1 MMNGYKGAHMKG
13 IKRER
18 FKSVLLVCLVFSS
31 LLLSYLIITYKPDYE
46 LFTRRSQQKLPE
58 ADKNNLVG
66 FLIPDSVVKTYP
78 GMREEAI
85 VPNSITKIATVEA
98 VKDKKVLKELLIEL
112 ANSQSIEVRVRNRN
126 IEDITTNNT
135 SEKISINYQE
145 TLDSSLVKSLFFSEE
160 NSNVSLEFDTLVM
173 LKDRPNMLYLYK
185 KDDKNYLQVTLKE
198 SLYDKINEKFNETK
212 KNYAK
217 YSLNNK
223 FIYLKEADEEKV
235 IDEYSAEEVN
245 ITRLA
250 KDVFE
255 KKDDVRVGADNEI
268 TDGYAILK
276 SQNHRIVYTNPSNEG
291 GKEVGTTVAINNTIN
306 FLELGYASD
315 TNYQL
320 TTSLDGITIFQETHK
335 ESIVFSKEGHADIV
349 SEDNSNG
356 IYRLTSPKKLTKT
369 YLSSKEVN
377 LFEVEKTEYVINC
390 LYNNT
395 NLKNVTDIVLG
406 YEKTYNKENNSFS
419 YTPAWYV
426 KYNNR
431 YISFKKIKEL
441 VDGGGKL

>member
-1 MMNGYKGAHMKG
+1 MKG

-18 FKSVLLVCLVFSS
+18 FKSILLVCLVFSS

-58 ADKNNLVG
+58 VDKNNLVS
-66 FLIPDSVVKTYP
+66 FLIPDTMVKTYT

-85 VPNSITKIATVEA
+85 VSNSITKVATVEA

-306 FLELGYASD
+306 FLESGYASD

-377 LFEVEKTEYVINC
+377 LFEVEKTEYVINY

>member
-1 MMNGYKGAHMKG
+1 MKG
-13 IKRER
+13 RKRER
-18 FKSVLLVCLVFSS
+18 FKSILLVCLVFSS

-46 LFTRRSQQKLPE
+46 LFTRRTQQKVQE
-58 ADKNNLVG
+58 GDKNNLVG
-66 FLIPDSVVKTYP
+66 FLIPDVMVKTYP

-85 VPNSITKIATVEA
+85 VPNSITKISSVEA
-98 VKDKKVLKELLIEL
+98 VKDKQTLKELLVEL
-112 ANSQSIEVRVRNRN
+112 SKGESTEVRVRNRN

-135 SEKISINYQE
+135 SEKISIVYQE
-145 TLDSSLVKSLFFSEE
+145 ALDSALVKALFFSEE
-160 NSNVSLEFDTLVM
+160 NSNVSLEFDTIAL

-198 SLYDKINEKFNETK
+198 AVYDKINEKFNKTK
-212 KNYAK
+212 KDYAK

-377 LFEVEKTEYVINC
+377 LFEVEKTEYVINY

>member
-1 MMNGYKGAHMKG
+1 MKG
-13 IKRER
+13 RKRER
-18 FKSVLLVCLVFSS
+18 FKSILLVCLVFSS

-46 LFTRRSQQKLPE
+46 LFTRRTQQKVQE
-58 ADKNNLVG
+58 GDKNNLVG
-66 FLIPDSVVKTYP
+66 FLIPDVMVKTYP

-85 VPNSITKIATVEA
+85 VPNSITKISSVEA
-98 VKDKKVLKELLIEL
+98 VKDKQTLKELLVEL
-112 ANSQSIEVRVRNRN
+112 SKGKSTEVRVRNRN

-135 SEKISINYQE
+135 SEKISIVYQE
-145 TLDSSLVKSLFFSEE
+145 ALDSALVKALFFSEE
-160 NSNVSLEFDTLVM
+160 NSNVSLEFDTIAL

-198 SLYDKINEKFNETK
+198 AVYDKINEKFNETK
-212 KNYAK
+212 KDYAK

-235 IDEYSAEEVN
+235 IDEYSVEEVN

-250 KDVFE
+250 KDVFV
-255 KKDDVRVGADNEI
+255 KKDDVRVGSDNEI

-291 GKEVGTTVAINNTIN
+291 GKEVGTTVAINNTVN

-369 YLSSKEVN
+369 YLSSKQVT
-377 LFEVEKTEYVINC
+377 LFEVEKTEYVINY

-406 YEKTYNKENNSFS
+406 YEKTYNKESNSFS

-441 VDGGGKL
+441 VAGGGKL

>member
-1 MMNGYKGAHMKG
+1 MKG
-13 IKRER
+13 RKREQ
-18 FKSVLLVCLVFSS
+18 FKSILLVCLVFSS

-46 LFTRRSQQKLPE
+46 LFTRRTQQKVQE
-58 ADKNNLVG
+58 GDKNNLVG
-66 FLIPDSVVKTYP
+66 FLIPDVMVKTYP

-85 VPNSITKIATVEA
+85 VPNSITKISSVEA
-98 VKDKKVLKELLIEL
+98 VKDKQTLKELLVEL
-112 ANSQSIEVRVRNRN
+112 SKGESTEVRVRNRN

-135 SEKISINYQE
+135 SEKISIIYQE
-145 TLDSSLVKSLFFSEE
+145 VLDSSLVKTLFFSKE
-160 NSNVSLEFDTLVM
+160 NSNVSLEFDTIVL

-198 SLYDKINEKFNETK
+198 AVYDKINEKFNETK
-212 KNYAK
+212 KDYAK

-377 LFEVEKTEYVINC
+377 LFEVEKTEYVINY

>member
-1 MMNGYKGAHMKG
+1 MKG
-13 IKRER
+13 RKREQ

-46 LFTRRSQQKLPE
+46 LFTRRTQQKVQE
-58 ADKNNLVG
+58 GNKNNLVG
-66 FLIPDSVVKTYP
+66 FLIPDVMVKTYP

-85 VPNSITKIATVEA
+85 VPNSITKISSVEA
-98 VKDKKVLKELLIEL
+98 VKDKQTLKELLVEL
-112 ANSQSIEVRVRNRN
+112 SKGESTEARVRNRN
-126 IEDITTNNT
+126 IEDITTNST
-135 SEKISINYQE
+135 SEKISIVYQE
-145 TLDSSLVKSLFFSEE
+145 VLDSSLVKTLFFSEE
-160 NSNVSLEFDTLVM
+160 NSNVSLEFDTIVL

-198 SLYDKINEKFNETK
+198 AVYDKINEKFNETK
-212 KNYAK
+212 KDYAK

-255 KKDDVRVGADNEI
+255 KKDDVRVGTDNEI

-377 LFEVEKTEYVINC
+377 LFEVEKTEYVINY

-441 VDGGGKL
+441 VAGGGKL

>member
-18 FKSVLLVCLVFSS
+18 FKSILLVCLVFSS

-58 ADKNNLVG
+58 VDKNNLVS
-66 FLIPDSVVKTYP
+66 FLIPDTMVKIYP

-85 VPNSITKIATVEA
+85 VSNSITKVATVEA

-377 LFEVEKTEYVINC
+377 LFEVEKTEYVINY

>member
-1 MMNGYKGAHMKG
+1 MKG
-13 IKRER
+13 RKRER
-18 FKSVLLVCLVFSS
+18 FKSILLVCLVFSS

-46 LFTRRSQQKLPE
+46 LFTRRTQQKVQE
-58 ADKNNLVG
+58 GDKNNLVG
-66 FLIPDSVVKTYP
+66 FLIPDVMVKTYP

-85 VPNSITKIATVEA
+85 VPNSITKISSVEA
-98 VKDKKVLKELLIEL
+98 VKDKQTLKELLVEL
-112 ANSQSIEVRVRNRN
+112 SKGKSTEVRVRNRN

-135 SEKISINYQE
+135 SEKISIVYQE
-145 TLDSSLVKSLFFSEE
+145 ALDSALVKALFFSEE
-160 NSNVSLEFDTLVM
+160 NSNVSLEFDTIAL

-198 SLYDKINEKFNETK
+198 AVYDKINEKFNETK
-212 KNYAK
+212 KDYAK

-235 IDEYSAEEVN
+235 IDEYSVEEVN

-250 KDVFE
+250 KDVFV
-255 KKDDVRVGADNEI
+255 KKDDVRVGSDNEI

-291 GKEVGTTVAINNTIN
+291 GKEVGTTVAINNTVN

-369 YLSSKEVN
+369 YLSSKQVN
-377 LFEVEKTEYVINC
+377 LFEVEKTEYVINY

-419 YTPAWYV
+419 YTPTWYV

-431 YISFKKIKEL
+431 YVSFKKIKEL

>member
-1 MMNGYKGAHMKG
+1 MKG
-13 IKRER
+13 RKREQ

-46 LFTRRSQQKLPE
+46 LFTRRTQQKVQE
-58 ADKNNLVG
+58 GDKNNLVG
-66 FLIPDSVVKTYP
+66 FLIPDVMVKTYP

-85 VPNSITKIATVEA
+85 VPNSITKISSVEA
-98 VKDKKVLKELLIEL
+98 VKDKKTLKELLVEL
-112 ANSQSIEVRVRNRN
+112 SKGESTEVRVRNRN

-135 SEKISINYQE
+135 SEKISIIYQE
-145 TLDSSLVKSLFFSEE
+145 VLDSSLVKTLFFSKE

-198 SLYDKINEKFNETK
+198 SLYDKINGKFNENK
-212 KNYAK
+212 KNYSK

-223 FIYLKEADEEKV
+223 FIYLKDADEEKV
-235 IDEYSAEEVN
+235 IDEYSAEEVSV
-245 ITRLA
+245 TRLA
-250 KDVFE
+250 KDIFE

-369 YLSSKEVN
+369 YLSSKEVS
-377 LFEVEKTEYVINC
+377 LFEVEKTEYVINY

-431 YISFKKIKEL
+431 YMSFKKIKEL

>member
-1 MMNGYKGAHMKG
+1 MKG
-13 IKRER
+13 RKRER
-18 FKSVLLVCLVFSS
+18 FKSILLVCLVFSS

-46 LFTRRSQQKLPE
+46 LFTRRTQQKVQE
-58 ADKNNLVG
+58 GDKNNLVG
-66 FLIPDSVVKTYP
+66 FLIPDVMVKTYP

-85 VPNSITKIATVEA
+85 VPNSITKISSVEA
-98 VKDKKVLKELLIEL
+98 VKDKQTLKELLVEL
-112 ANSQSIEVRVRNRN
+112 SKGESTEVRVRNRN

-135 SEKISINYQE
+135 SEKISIVYQE
-145 TLDSSLVKSLFFSEE
+145 ALDSALVKELFFSEE
-160 NSNVSLEFDTLVM
+160 NSNVSLEFDTIAL

-198 SLYDKINEKFNETK
+198 AVYDKINEKFNETK
-212 KNYAK
+212 KDYAK

-235 IDEYSAEEVN
+235 IDEYSVEEVN

-250 KDVFE
+250 KDVFV
-255 KKDDVRVGADNEI
+255 KKDDVRVGSDNEI

-291 GKEVGTTVAINNTIN
+291 GKEVGTTVAINNTVN

-369 YLSSKEVN
+369 YLSSKQVN
-377 LFEVEKTEYVINC
+377 LFEVEKTEYVINY

-419 YTPAWYV
+419 YTPTWYV

-431 YISFKKIKEL
+431 YVSFKKIKEL

>member
-1 MMNGYKGAHMKG
+1 MKG
-13 IKRER
+13 RKRER
-18 FKSVLLVCLVFSS
+18 FKSILLVCLVFSS

-46 LFTRRSQQKLPE
+46 LFTRRTQQKVQE
-58 ADKNNLVG
+58 GDKNNLVG
-66 FLIPDSVVKTYP
+66 FLIPDVMVKTYP

-85 VPNSITKIATVEA
+85 VPNSITKISSVEA
-98 VKDKKVLKELLIEL
+98 VKDKQTLKELLVEL
-112 ANSQSIEVRVRNRN
+112 SKGESTEVRVRNRN

-135 SEKISINYQE
+135 SEKISIVYQE
-145 TLDSSLVKSLFFSEE
+145 ALDSALVKALFFSEE
-160 NSNVSLEFDTLVM
+160 NSNVSLEFDTIAL

-198 SLYDKINEKFNETK
+198 AVYDKINEKFNETK
-212 KNYAK
+212 KDYAK

-223 FIYLKEADEEKV
+223 FIYLKEVDEEKV
-235 IDEYSAEEVN
+235 IDEYSVEEVN
-245 ITRLA
+245 ITRL
-250 KDVFE
+250 
-255 KKDDVRVGADNEI
+255 RVGSDNEI

-291 GKEVGTTVAINNTIN
+291 GKEVGTTVAINNTVN

-369 YLSSKEVN
+369 YLSSKQVN
-377 LFEVEKTEYVINC
+377 LFEVEKTEYVINY

-419 YTPAWYV
+419 YTPTWYV

-431 YISFKKIKEL
+431 YVSFKKIKEL

>member
-1 MMNGYKGAHMKG
+1 MKG
-13 IKRER
+13 RKRER
-18 FKSVLLVCLVFSS
+18 FKSILLVCLVFSS

-46 LFTRRSQQKLPE
+46 LFTRRTQQKVQE
-58 ADKNNLVG
+58 GDKNNLVG
-66 FLIPDSVVKTYP
+66 FLIPDVMVKTYP

-85 VPNSITKIATVEA
+85 VPNSITKISSVEA
-98 VKDKKVLKELLIEL
+98 VKDKQTLKELLVEL
-112 ANSQSIEVRVRNRN
+112 SKGESTEVRVRNRN

-135 SEKISINYQE
+135 SEKISIVYQE
-145 TLDSSLVKSLFFSEE
+145 ALDSALVKALFFSEE
-160 NSNVSLEFDTLVM
+160 NSNVSLEFDTIAL

-198 SLYDKINEKFNETK
+198 AVYDKINEKFNETK
-212 KNYAK
+212 KDYAK

-235 IDEYSAEEVN
+235 IDEYSVEEVN

-250 KDVFE
+250 KDVFV
-255 KKDDVRVGADNEI
+255 KKDDVRVGSDNEI

-291 GKEVGTTVAINNTIN
+291 GKEVGTTVAINNTVN

-369 YLSSKEVN
+369 YLSSKQVN
-377 LFEVEKTEYVINC
+377 LFEVEKTEYVINY

-419 YTPAWYV
+419 YMPTWYV

-431 YISFKKIKEL
+431 YVSFKKIKEL

>member
-1 MMNGYKGAHMKG
+1 MKG

-18 FKSVLLVCLVFSS
+18 FKSILLVCLVFSS

-58 ADKNNLVG
+58 VDKNNLVS
-66 FLIPDSVVKTYP
+66 FLIPDTMVKTYP
-78 GMREEAI
+78 SMREEAI
-85 VPNSITKIATVEA
+85 VSNSITKVATVEA

-377 LFEVEKTEYVINC
+377 LFEVEKTEYVINY

>member
-1 MMNGYKGAHMKG
+1 MKG
-13 IKRER
+13 RKRER
-18 FKSVLLVCLVFSS
+18 FKSILLVCLVFSS

-46 LFTRRSQQKLPE
+46 LFTRRTQQKVQE
-58 ADKNNLVG
+58 GDKNNLVG
-66 FLIPDSVVKTYP
+66 FLIPDVMVKTYP

-85 VPNSITKIATVEA
+85 VPNSITKMSSVEA
-98 VKDKKVLKELLIEL
+98 VKDKQTLKELLVEL
-112 ANSQSIEVRVRNRN
+112 SKGESTEVRVRNRN

-135 SEKISINYQE
+135 SEKISIVYQE
-145 TLDSSLVKSLFFSEE
+145 ALDSALVKALFFSEE
-160 NSNVSLEFDTLVM
+160 NSNVSLEFDTIAL

-198 SLYDKINEKFNETK
+198 AVYDKINEKFNETK
-212 KNYAK
+212 KDYAK

-235 IDEYSAEEVN
+235 IDEYSVEEVN

-250 KDVFE
+250 KDVFV
-255 KKDDVRVGADNEI
+255 KKDDVRVGSDNEI

-291 GKEVGTTVAINNTIN
+291 GKEVGTTVAINNTVN

-369 YLSSKEVN
+369 YLSSKQVN
-377 LFEVEKTEYVINC
+377 LFEVEKTEYVINY

-419 YTPAWYV
+419 YTPTWYV

-431 YISFKKIKEL
+431 YVSFKKIKEL

>member
-1 MMNGYKGAHMKG
+1 MKG
-13 IKRER
+13 RKREQ

-46 LFTRRSQQKLPE
+46 LFTRRTQQKVQE
-58 ADKNNLVG
+58 GDKNNLVG
-66 FLIPDSVVKTYP
+66 FLIPDVMVKTYP

-85 VPNSITKIATVEA
+85 VPNSITKVATVEA

-198 SLYDKINEKFNETK
+198 AVYDKINEKFNETK
-212 KNYAK
+212 KDYAK

-276 SQNHRIVYTNPSNEG
+276 SQNHRVVYTNPSNEG

-377 LFEVEKTEYVINC
+377 LFEVEKTEYVINY

>member
-1 MMNGYKGAHMKG
+1 MKG
-13 IKRER
+13 RKREQ

-46 LFTRRSQQKLPE
+46 LFTRRTQQKVQE
-58 ADKNNLVG
+58 GNKNNLVG
-66 FLIPDSVVKTYP
+66 FLIPDVMVKTYP

-85 VPNSITKIATVEA
+85 VPNSITKISSVEA
-98 VKDKKVLKELLIEL
+98 VKDKQTLKELLVEL
-112 ANSQSIEVRVRNRN
+112 SKGESTEVRVRNRN

-135 SEKISINYQE
+135 SEKISIVYQE
-145 TLDSSLVKSLFFSEE
+145 VLDSSLVKTLFFSEE
-160 NSNVSLEFDTLVM
+160 NSNVSLEFDTIVL

-198 SLYDKINEKFNETK
+198 AVYDKINEKFNETK
-212 KNYAK
+212 KDYAK

-255 KKDDVRVGADNEI
+255 KKDDVRVGTDNEI

-306 FLELGYASD
+306 FLELGYVSD

-377 LFEVEKTEYVINC
+377 LFEVEKTEYVINY

-395 NLKNVTDIVLG
+395 NLKNVTYIVLG

>member
-1 MMNGYKGAHMKG
+1 MKG
-13 IKRER
+13 RKREQ

-46 LFTRRSQQKLPE
+46 LFTRRTQQKVQE
-58 ADKNNLVG
+58 GDKNNLVG
-66 FLIPDSVVKTYP
+66 FLIPDVMVKTYP

-85 VPNSITKIATVEA
+85 VPNSITKISSVEA
-98 VKDKKVLKELLIEL
+98 VKDKQTLKELLVEL
-112 ANSQSIEVRVRNRN
+112 SKGESTEVRVRNRN

-135 SEKISINYQE
+135 SEKISIVYQE
-145 TLDSSLVKSLFFSEE
+145 ALDSALVKALFFSEE
-160 NSNVSLEFDTLVM
+160 NSNVSLEFDTIAL

-198 SLYDKINEKFNETK
+198 AVYDKINEKFNETK
-212 KNYAK
+212 KDYAK

-235 IDEYSAEEVN
+235 IDEYSVEEVN

-250 KDVFE
+250 KDVFV

-291 GKEVGTTVAINNTIN
+291 GKEVGATVAINNTIN

-377 LFEVEKTEYVINC
+377 LFEVEKTEYVINY

>member
-1 MMNGYKGAHMKG
+1 MKG
-13 IKRER
+13 RKRER
-18 FKSVLLVCLVFSS
+18 FKSILLVCLVFSS

-46 LFTRRSQQKLPE
+46 LFTRRTQQKVQE
-58 ADKNNLVG
+58 GDKNNLVG
-66 FLIPDSVVKTYP
+66 FLIPDVMVKTYP

-85 VPNSITKIATVEA
+85 VPNSITKISSVEA
-98 VKDKKVLKELLIEL
+98 VKDKQTLKEVLVEL
-112 ANSQSIEVRVRNRN
+112 SKGESTEVRVRNRN

-135 SEKISINYQE
+135 SEKISIVYQE
-145 TLDSSLVKSLFFSEE
+145 ALDSALVKALFFSEE
-160 NSNVSLEFDTLVM
+160 NSNVSLEFDTIAL

-198 SLYDKINEKFNETK
+198 AVYDKINEKFNETK
-212 KNYAK
+212 KDYAK

-250 KDVFE
+250 KDVFV
-255 KKDDVRVGADNEI
+255 KKDDVRVGSDNEI

-291 GKEVGTTVAINNTIN
+291 GKEVGTTVAINNTVN

-369 YLSSKEVN
+369 YLSSKQVN
-377 LFEVEKTEYVINC
+377 LFEVEKTEYVINY

-419 YTPAWYV
+419 YTPTWYV

-431 YISFKKIKEL
+431 YVSFKKIKEL

>member
-1 MMNGYKGAHMKG
+1 MKG
-13 IKRER
+13 RKREQ

-46 LFTRRSQQKLPE
+46 LFTRRTQQKVQE
-58 ADKNNLVG
+58 GDKNNLVG
-66 FLIPDSVVKTYP
+66 FLIPDVMVKTYP

-85 VPNSITKIATVEA
+85 VPNSITKISSVEA
-98 VKDKKVLKELLIEL
+98 VKDKKTLKELLVEL
-112 ANSQSIEVRVRNRN
+112 SKGESTEVRVRNRN

-135 SEKISINYQE
+135 SEKISIIYQE
-145 TLDSSLVKSLFFSEE
+145 VLDSSLVKTLFFSKE
-160 NSNVSLEFDTLVM
+160 NSNVSLEFDTIVL

-198 SLYDKINEKFNETK
+198 AVYDKINEKFNETK
-212 KNYAK
+212 KDYAK

-369 YLSSKEVN
+369 YLSSKEVS
-377 LFEVEKTEYVINC
+377 LFEVEKTEYVINY

-431 YISFKKIKEL
+431 YMSFKKIKEL

>member
-1 MMNGYKGAHMKG
+1 MVVGRAFMKG
-13 IKRER
+13 RKRER
-18 FKSVLLVCLVFSS
+18 FKSILLVCLVFSS

-46 LFTRRSQQKLPE
+46 LFTRRTQQKVQE
-58 ADKNNLVG
+58 GDKNNLVG
-66 FLIPDSVVKTYP
+66 FLIPDVMVKTYP

-85 VPNSITKIATVEA
+85 VPNSITKISSVEA
-98 VKDKKVLKELLIEL
+98 VKDKQTLKELLVEL
-112 ANSQSIEVRVRNRN
+112 SKGESTEVRVRNRN

-135 SEKISINYQE
+135 SEKISIVYQE
-145 TLDSSLVKSLFFSEE
+145 ALDSALVKALFFSEE
-160 NSNVSLEFDTLVM
+160 NSNVSLEFDTIAL

-198 SLYDKINEKFNETK
+198 AVYDKINEKFNETK
-212 KNYAK
+212 KDYAK

-235 IDEYSAEEVN
+235 IDEYSVEEVN

-250 KDVFE
+250 KDVFV
-255 KKDDVRVGADNEI
+255 KKDDVRVGSDNEI

-291 GKEVGTTVAINNTIN
+291 GKEVGTTVAINNTVN

-369 YLSSKEVN
+369 YLSSKQVN
-377 LFEVEKTEYVINC
+377 LFEVEKTEYVINY

-419 YTPAWYV
+419 YTPTWYV

-431 YISFKKIKEL
+431 YVSFKKIKEL

>member
-1 MMNGYKGAHMKG
+1 MKG
-13 IKRER
+13 RKRER
-18 FKSVLLVCLVFSS
+18 FKSILLVCLVFSS

-46 LFTRRSQQKLPE
+46 LFTRKTQQKVQE
-58 ADKNNLVG
+58 GDKNNLVG
-66 FLIPDSVVKTYP
+66 FLIPDVMVKTYP

-85 VPNSITKIATVEA
+85 VPNSITKISSVEA
-98 VKDKKVLKELLIEL
+98 VKDKQTLKELLVEL
-112 ANSQSIEVRVRNRN
+112 SKGESTEVRVRNRN

-135 SEKISINYQE
+135 SEKISIVYQE
-145 TLDSSLVKSLFFSEE
+145 ALDSALVKALFFSEE
-160 NSNVSLEFDTLVM
+160 NSNVSLEFDTIAL

-198 SLYDKINEKFNETK
+198 AVYDKINEKFNETK
-212 KNYAK
+212 KDYAK

-235 IDEYSAEEVN
+235 IDEYSVEEVN

-250 KDVFE
+250 KDVFV
-255 KKDDVRVGADNEI
+255 KKDDVRVGSDNEI

-291 GKEVGTTVAINNTIN
+291 GKEVGTTVAINNTVN

-369 YLSSKEVN
+369 YLSSKQVN
-377 LFEVEKTEYVINC
+377 LFEVEKTEYVINY

-419 YTPAWYV
+419 YTPTWYV

-431 YISFKKIKEL
+431 YVSFKKIKEL

>member
-1 MMNGYKGAHMKG
+1 MKG
-13 IKRER
+13 RKREQ

-46 LFTRRSQQKLPE
+46 LFTRRTQQKVQE
-58 ADKNNLVG
+58 GDKNNLVG
-66 FLIPDSVVKTYP
+66 FLIPDVMVKTYP

-85 VPNSITKIATVEA
+85 VPNSITKVATVEA

-198 SLYDKINEKFNETK
+198 VVYDKINEKFNKTK
-212 KNYAK
+212 KDYAK

-320 TTSLDGITIFQETHK
+320 TTSFDGITIFQETYK

-377 LFEVEKTEYVINC
+377 LFEVEKTEYVINY

-441 VDGGGKL
+441 VAGGGKL

>member
-1 MMNGYKGAHMKG
+1 MKG
-13 IKRER
+13 RKRER
-18 FKSVLLVCLVFSS
+18 FKSILLVCLVFSS

-46 LFTRRSQQKLPE
+46 LFTRRTQQKVQE
-58 ADKNNLVG
+58 GDKNNLVG
-66 FLIPDSVVKTYP
+66 FLIPDVMVKTYP

-85 VPNSITKIATVEA
+85 VPNSITKISSVEA
-98 VKDKKVLKELLIEL
+98 VKDKQTLKELLVEL
-112 ANSQSIEVRVRNRN
+112 SKGESTEVRVRNRN

-135 SEKISINYQE
+135 SEKISIVYQE
-145 TLDSSLVKSLFFSEE
+145 ALDSALVKALFFSEE
-160 NSNVSLEFDTLVM
+160 NSNVSLEFDTIAL

-198 SLYDKINEKFNETK
+198 AVYDKINEKFNETK
-212 KNYAK
+212 KDYAK

-356 IYRLTSPKKLTKT
+356 IYRLTSPKRLTKT
-369 YLSSKEVN
+369 YLSSKEVG
-377 LFEVEKTEYVINC
+377 LFEVEKMEYVINY

-406 YEKTYNKENNSFS
+406 YEKAYNKENNSFS

>member
-1 MMNGYKGAHMKG
+1 MKG
-13 IKRER
+13 RKRER
-18 FKSVLLVCLVFSS
+18 FKSILLVCLVFSS

-46 LFTRRSQQKLPE
+46 LFTRRTQQKVQE
-58 ADKNNLVG
+58 GDKNNLVG
-66 FLIPDSVVKTYP
+66 FLIPDVMVKTYP

-85 VPNSITKIATVEA
+85 VPNSITKISSVEA
-98 VKDKKVLKELLIEL
+98 VKDKQTLKELLVEL
-112 ANSQSIEVRVRNRN
+112 SKGESTEVRVRNRN

-135 SEKISINYQE
+135 SEKISIVYQE
-145 TLDSSLVKSLFFSEE
+145 ALDSALVKALFFSEE
-160 NSNVSLEFDTLVM
+160 NSNVSLEFDTIVL

-198 SLYDKINEKFNETK
+198 AIYDKINEKFNETK
-212 KNYAK
+212 KDYAK

-250 KDVFE
+250 KDVFV
-255 KKDDVRVGADNEI
+255 KKDDVRVGSDNEI

-291 GKEVGTTVAINNTIN
+291 GKEVGTTVAINNTVN

-369 YLSSKEVN
+369 YLSSKQVN
-377 LFEVEKTEYVINC
+377 LFEVEKTEYVINY

-419 YTPAWYV
+419 YTPTWYV

-431 YISFKKIKEL
+431 YVSFKKIKEL

>member
-1 MMNGYKGAHMKG
+1 MKG
-13 IKRER
+13 RKRER
-18 FKSVLLVCLVFSS
+18 FKSILLVCLVFSS

-46 LFTRRSQQKLPE
+46 LFTRRTQQKVQE
-58 ADKNNLVG
+58 GDKNNLVG
-66 FLIPDSVVKTYP
+66 FLIPDVMVKTYP

-85 VPNSITKIATVEA
+85 VPNSITKISSVEA
-98 VKDKKVLKELLIEL
+98 VKDKQTLKESLVEL
-112 ANSQSIEVRVRNRN
+112 SKGESTEVRVRNRN

-135 SEKISINYQE
+135 SEKISIVYQE
-145 TLDSSLVKSLFFSEE
+145 ALDSALVKALFFSEE
-160 NSNVSLEFDTLVM
+160 NSNVSLEFDTIAL

-198 SLYDKINEKFNETK
+198 AVYDKINEKFNETK
-212 KNYAK
+212 KDYAK

-250 KDVFE
+250 KDVFV
-255 KKDDVRVGADNEI
+255 KKDDVRVGSDNEI

-291 GKEVGTTVAINNTIN
+291 GKEVGTTVAINNTVN

-369 YLSSKEVN
+369 YLSSKQVN
-377 LFEVEKTEYVINC
+377 LFEVEKTEYVINY

-431 YISFKKIKEL
+431 YMSFKKIKEL

>member
-1 MMNGYKGAHMKG
+1 MKG
-13 IKRER
+13 RKREQ

-46 LFTRRSQQKLPE
+46 LFTRRTQQKVQE
-58 ADKNNLVG
+58 GDKNNLVG
-66 FLIPDSVVKTYP
+66 FLIPDVMVKTYP

-85 VPNSITKIATVEA
+85 VPNSITKISSVEA
-98 VKDKKVLKELLIEL
+98 VKDKQTLKELLVEL
-112 ANSQSIEVRVRNRN
+112 SKGESTEVRVRNRN

-135 SEKISINYQE
+135 SEKISIIYQE
-145 TLDSSLVKSLFFSEE
+145 VLDSSLVKTLFFSKE
-160 NSNVSLEFDTLVM
+160 NSNVSLEFDTIVL

-198 SLYDKINEKFNETK
+198 AVYDKINEKFNETK
-212 KNYAK
+212 KDYAK

-369 YLSSKEVN
+369 YLSSKEVS
-377 LFEVEKTEYVINC
+377 LFEVEKTEYVINY

-431 YISFKKIKEL
+431 YMSFKKIKEL

>member
-1 MMNGYKGAHMKG
+1 MKG

-18 FKSVLLVCLVFSS
+18 FKSILLVCLVFSS

-46 LFTRRSQQKLPE
+46 LFTRRTQQKVQE
-58 ADKNNLVG
+58 GDKNNLVG
-66 FLIPDSVVKTYP
+66 FLIPDVMVKTYP

-85 VPNSITKIATVEA
+85 VPNSITKISSVEA
-98 VKDKKVLKELLIEL
+98 VKDKQTLKELLVEL
-112 ANSQSIEVRVRNRN
+112 SKGESTEVRVRNRN

-135 SEKISINYQE
+135 SEKISIVYQE
-145 TLDSSLVKSLFFSEE
+145 ALDSALVKALFFSEE
-160 NSNVSLEFDTLVM
+160 NSNVSLEFDTIAL

-198 SLYDKINEKFNETK
+198 AVYDKINEKFNETK
-212 KNYAK
+212 KDYAK

-235 IDEYSAEEVN
+235 IDEYSVEEVN

-250 KDVFE
+250 KDVFV
-255 KKDDVRVGADNEI
+255 KKDDVRVGSDNEI

-291 GKEVGTTVAINNTIN
+291 GKEVGTTVAINNTVN

-369 YLSSKEVN
+369 YLSSKQVN
-377 LFEVEKTEYVINC
+377 LFEVEKTEYVINY

-419 YTPAWYV
+419 YTPTWYV

-431 YISFKKIKEL
+431 YVSFKKIKEL

>member
-66 FLIPDSVVKTYP
+66 FLIPDSVVKIYP

-126 IEDITTNNT
+126 IEDITTNST

-198 SLYDKINEKFNETK
+198 AVYDKINEKFNENK
-212 KNYAK
+212 KDYSK
-217 YSLNNK
+217 YSLNNR
-223 FIYLKEADEEKV
+223 FIYLKDTDEEKV
-235 IDEYSAEEVN
+235 IDEYNAEEVS

-291 GKEVGTTVAINNTIN
+291 GKEVGATVAINNTIN
-306 FLELGYASD
+306 FLELGYTSD

-320 TTSLDGITIFQETHK
+320 TTSFDGITIFQETYK

-356 IYRLTSPKKLTKT
+356 IYRLTSPKRLTKT
-369 YLSSKEVN
+369 YLSSKEVG
-377 LFEVEKTEYVINC
+377 LFEVEKTEYVINY

-441 VDGGGKL
+441 VAGGGKL

>member
-1 MMNGYKGAHMKG
+1 
-13 IKRER
+13 
-18 FKSVLLVCLVFSS
+18 
-31 LLLSYLIITYKPDYE
+31 
-46 LFTRRSQQKLPE
+46 
-58 ADKNNLVG
+58 
-66 FLIPDSVVKTYP
+66 
-78 GMREEAI
+78 
-85 VPNSITKIATVEA
+85 
-98 VKDKKVLKELLIEL
+98 
-112 ANSQSIEVRVRNRN
+112 
-126 IEDITTNNT
+126 
-135 SEKISINYQE
+135 
-145 TLDSSLVKSLFFSEE
+145 
-160 NSNVSLEFDTLVM
+160 M

-198 SLYDKINEKFNETK
+198 SLYDKINGKFNENK
-212 KNYAK
+212 KNYSK

-223 FIYLKEADEEKV
+223 FIYLKDADEEKV
-235 IDEYSAEEVN
+235 IDEYSAEEVSV
-245 ITRLA
+245 TRLA
-250 KDVFE
+250 KDIFE

-291 GKEVGTTVAINNTIN
+291 GKEVGATVAINNTIN
-306 FLELGYASD
+306 FLELGYASG

-320 TTSLDGITIFQETHK
+320 TTSFDGITIFQETYK

-356 IYRLTSPKKLTKT
+356 IYRLTSPKRLTKT
-369 YLSSKEVN
+369 YLSSKEVG
-377 LFEVEKTEYVINC
+377 LFEVEKMEYVINH

-431 YISFKKIKEL
+431 YMSFKKIKEL
-441 VDGGGKL
+441 VAGGGKL

>member
-1 MMNGYKGAHMKG
+1 MKG
-13 IKRER
+13 RKRER
-18 FKSVLLVCLVFSS
+18 FKSILLVCLVFSS

-46 LFTRRSQQKLPE
+46 LFTRRTQQKVQE
-58 ADKNNLVG
+58 GDKNNLVR
-66 FLIPDSVVKTYP
+66 FLIPDVMVKTYP

-85 VPNSITKIATVEA
+85 VPNSITKISSVEA
-98 VKDKKVLKELLIEL
+98 VKDKKTLKELLVEL
-112 ANSQSIEVRVRNRN
+112 SKGESTEVRVRNRN

-135 SEKISINYQE
+135 SEKISIVYQE
-145 TLDSSLVKSLFFSEE
+145 VLDSSLVKTLFFSEE
-160 NSNVSLEFDTLVM
+160 NSNVSLEFDTIVL

-198 SLYDKINEKFNETK
+198 AVYDKINEKFNETK
-212 KNYAK
+212 KDYAK

-255 KKDDVRVGADNEI
+255 KKDDVRVGTDNEI

-356 IYRLTSPKKLTKT
+356 IYRLTSPKRLTKT

-377 LFEVEKTEYVINC
+377 LFEVEKTEYVINY

-431 YISFKKIKEL
+431 YMSFKKIKEL

>member
-1 MMNGYKGAHMKG
+1 MKG
-13 IKRER
+13 IKREQ
-18 FKSVLLVCLVFSS
+18 FKSILLVCLVFSS

-46 LFTRRSQQKLPE
+46 LFTRQSQQKLPE

-66 FLIPDSVVKTYP
+66 FLIPDVMVKTYP

-85 VPNSITKIATVEA
+85 VPNSITKVATVEA

-198 SLYDKINEKFNETK
+198 AVYDKINEKFNETK
-212 KNYAK
+212 KDYAK

-255 KKDDVRVGADNEI
+255 KKGDVRVGADNEI

-369 YLSSKEVN
+369 YLSSKEVS
-377 LFEVEKTEYVINC
+377 LFEVEKTEYVINY

-431 YISFKKIKEL
+431 YMSFKKIKEL
-441 VDGGGKL
+441 IDGGGKL

>member
-1 MMNGYKGAHMKG
+1 MKG
-13 IKRER
+13 RKREQ
-18 FKSVLLVCLVFSS
+18 FKSILLVCLVFSS

-46 LFTRRSQQKLPE
+46 LFTRRTQQKVQE
-58 ADKNNLVG
+58 GDKNNLVG
-66 FLIPDSVVKTYP
+66 FLIPDVMVKTYP

-85 VPNSITKIATVEA
+85 VPNSITKISSVEA
-98 VKDKKVLKELLIEL
+98 VKDKKTLKELLVEL
-112 ANSQSIEVRVRNRN
+112 SKGESTEVRVRNRN

-135 SEKISINYQE
+135 SEKISIIYQE
-145 TLDSSLVKSLFFSEE
+145 VLDSSLVKTLFFSKE
-160 NSNVSLEFDTLVM
+160 NSNVSLEFDTIVL

-198 SLYDKINEKFNETK
+198 AVYDKINEKFNETK
-212 KNYAK
+212 KDYAK

-377 LFEVEKTEYVINC
+377 LFEVEKTEYVINY

>member
-1 MMNGYKGAHMKG
+1 MKG
-13 IKRER
+13 RKRER
-18 FKSVLLVCLVFSS
+18 FKSILLVCLVFSS

-46 LFTRRSQQKLPE
+46 LFTRRTQQKVQE
-58 ADKNNLVG
+58 GDKNNLVG
-66 FLIPDSVVKTYP
+66 FLIPDVMVKTYP

-85 VPNSITKIATVEA
+85 VPNSITKISSVEA
-98 VKDKKVLKELLIEL
+98 VKDKQTLKELLVEL
-112 ANSQSIEVRVRNRN
+112 SKGESTEVRVRNRN

-135 SEKISINYQE
+135 SEKISIVYQE
-145 TLDSSLVKSLFFSEE
+145 ALDSALVKALFFSEE
-160 NSNVSLEFDTLVM
+160 NSNVSLEFDTIAL

-198 SLYDKINEKFNETK
+198 AVYDKINEKFNETK
-212 KNYAK
+212 KDYAK

-235 IDEYSAEEVN
+235 IDEYSVEEVN

-250 KDVFE
+250 KDVFV
-255 KKDDVRVGADNEI
+255 KKDDVRVGSDNEI

-291 GKEVGTTVAINNTIN
+291 GKEVGTTVAINNTVN

-335 ESIVFSKEGHADIV
+335 ESIVFSKEGHADVV

-369 YLSSKEVN
+369 YLSSKQVN
-377 LFEVEKTEYVINC
+377 LFEVEKTEYVINY

-406 YEKTYNKENNSFS
+406 YEKTYNKESNSFS

-441 VDGGGKL
+441 VAGGGKL

>member
-1 MMNGYKGAHMKG
+1 MKG
-13 IKRER
+13 RKRER
-18 FKSVLLVCLVFSS
+18 FKSILLVCLVFSS

-46 LFTRRSQQKLPE
+46 LFTRRTQQKVQE
-58 ADKNNLVG
+58 GDKNNLVG
-66 FLIPDSVVKTYP
+66 FLIPDVMVKTYP

-85 VPNSITKIATVEA
+85 VPNSITKISSVEA
-98 VKDKKVLKELLIEL
+98 VKDKQTLKELLVEL
-112 ANSQSIEVRVRNRN
+112 SKGESTEVRVRNRN

-135 SEKISINYQE
+135 SEKISIVYQE
-145 TLDSSLVKSLFFSEE
+145 ALDSALVKALFFSEE
-160 NSNVSLEFDTLVM
+160 NSNVSLEFDTIAL
-173 LKDRPNMLYLYK
+173 LKDRPNMLYVYK

-198 SLYDKINEKFNETK
+198 AVYDKINEKFNETK
-212 KNYAK
+212 KDYAK

-235 IDEYSAEEVN
+235 IDEYSVEEVN

-250 KDVFE
+250 KDVFV
-255 KKDDVRVGADNEI
+255 KKDDVRVGSDNEI

-291 GKEVGTTVAINNTIN
+291 GKEVGTTVAINNTVN

-369 YLSSKEVN
+369 YLSSKQVN
-377 LFEVEKTEYVINC
+377 LFEVEKTEYVINY

-419 YTPAWYV
+419 YTPTWYV

-431 YISFKKIKEL
+431 YVSFKKIKEL

>member
-1 MMNGYKGAHMKG
+1 MKG
-13 IKRER
+13 RKRER
-18 FKSVLLVCLVFSS
+18 FKSILLVCLVFSS

-46 LFTRRSQQKLPE
+46 LFTRRTQQKVQE
-58 ADKNNLVG
+58 GDKNNLVG
-66 FLIPDSVVKTYP
+66 FLIPDVMVKTYP

-85 VPNSITKIATVEA
+85 VPNSITKISSVEA
-98 VKDKKVLKELLIEL
+98 VKDKQTLKELLVEL
-112 ANSQSIEVRVRNRN
+112 SKGESTEVRVRNRN

-135 SEKISINYQE
+135 SEKISIVYQE
-145 TLDSSLVKSLFFSEE
+145 ALDSALVKALFFSEE
-160 NSNVSLEFDTLVM
+160 NSNVSLEFDTIAL

-198 SLYDKINEKFNETK
+198 AVYDKINEKFNETK
-212 KNYAK
+212 KDYAK

-235 IDEYSAEEVN
+235 IDEYSVEEVN

-250 KDVFE
+250 KDVFV
-255 KKDDVRVGADNEI
+255 KKDDVRVGSDNEI

-291 GKEVGTTVAINNTIN
+291 GKEVGTTVAINNTVN

-369 YLSSKEVN
+369 YLSSKQVN
-377 LFEVEKTEYVINC
+377 LFEVEKTEYVINY

-431 YISFKKIKEL
+431 YVSFKKIKEL

>member
-1 MMNGYKGAHMKG
+1 MKG
-13 IKRER
+13 RKRER
-18 FKSVLLVCLVFSS
+18 FKSILLVCLVFSS

-46 LFTRRSQQKLPE
+46 LFTRRTQQKVQE
-58 ADKNNLVG
+58 GDKNNLVG
-66 FLIPDSVVKTYP
+66 FLIPDVMVKTYP

-85 VPNSITKIATVEA
+85 VPNSITKISSVEA
-98 VKDKKVLKELLIEL
+98 VKDKQTLKELLVEL
-112 ANSQSIEVRVRNRN
+112 SKGESTEVRVRNRN

-135 SEKISINYQE
+135 SEKISIVYQE
-145 TLDSSLVKSLFFSEE
+145 ALDSALVKALFFSEE
-160 NSNVSLEFDTLVM
+160 NSNVSLEFDTIAL

-198 SLYDKINEKFNETK
+198 AVYDKIKEKFNETK
-212 KNYAK
+212 KDYAK

-235 IDEYSAEEVN
+235 IDEYSVEEVN

-250 KDVFE
+250 KDVFV
-255 KKDDVRVGADNEI
+255 KKDDVRVGSDNEI

-291 GKEVGTTVAINNTIN
+291 GKEVGTTVAINNTVN

-369 YLSSKEVN
+369 YLSSKQVT
-377 LFEVEKTEYVINC
+377 LFEVEKTEYVINY

-419 YTPAWYV
+419 YTPTWYV

-431 YISFKKIKEL
+431 YVSFKKIKEL

>member
-1 MMNGYKGAHMKG
+1 MKG
-13 IKRER
+13 RKREQ

-46 LFTRRSQQKLPE
+46 LFTRRTQQKVQE
-58 ADKNNLVG
+58 GNKNNLVG
-66 FLIPDSVVKTYP
+66 FLIPDVMVKTYP

-85 VPNSITKIATVEA
+85 VPNSITKISSVEA
-98 VKDKKVLKELLIEL
+98 VKDKQTLKELLVEL
-112 ANSQSIEVRVRNRN
+112 SKGESTEARVRNRN
-126 IEDITTNNT
+126 IEDITTNST
-135 SEKISINYQE
+135 SEKISIVYQE
-145 TLDSSLVKSLFFSEE
+145 VLDSSLVKTLFFSEE
-160 NSNVSLEFDTLVM
+160 NSNVSLEFDTIVL

-198 SLYDKINEKFNETK
+198 AVYDKINEKFNETK
-212 KNYAK
+212 KDYAK

-255 KKDDVRVGADNEI
+255 KKDDVRVGTDNEI

-377 LFEVEKTEYVINC
+377 LFEVEKTEYVINY

-395 NLKNVTDIVLG
+395 NLKNITDIVLG

-441 VDGGGKL
+441 VAGGGKL

>member
-1 MMNGYKGAHMKG
+1 MKG
-13 IKRER
+13 RKRER
-18 FKSVLLVCLVFSS
+18 FKSILLVCLVFSS

-46 LFTRRSQQKLPE
+46 LFTRRTQQKVQE
-58 ADKNNLVG
+58 GDKNNLVG
-66 FLIPDSVVKTYP
+66 FLIPDVMVKTYP

-85 VPNSITKIATVEA
+85 VPNSITKISSVEA
-98 VKDKKVLKELLIEL
+98 VKDKKTLKELLVEL
-112 ANSQSIEVRVRNRN
+112 SKGESTEVRVRNRN

-135 SEKISINYQE
+135 SEKISIIYQE
-145 TLDSSLVKSLFFSEE
+145 VLDSSLVKTLFFLKE
-160 NSNVSLEFDTLVM
+160 NSNVSLEFDTIVL

-198 SLYDKINEKFNETK
+198 AVYDKINEKFNETK
-212 KNYAK
+212 KDYAK

-377 LFEVEKTEYVINC
+377 LFEVEKTEYVINY

>member
-1 MMNGYKGAHMKG
+1 MKG
-13 IKRER
+13 RKREQ

-46 LFTRRSQQKLPE
+46 LFTRRTQQKVQE
-58 ADKNNLVG
+58 GNKNNLVG
-66 FLIPDSVVKTYP
+66 FLIPDVMVKTYP

-85 VPNSITKIATVEA
+85 VPNSITKISSVEA
-98 VKDKKVLKELLIEL
+98 VKDKQTLKELLVEL
-112 ANSQSIEVRVRNRN
+112 SKGESTEVRVRNRN

-135 SEKISINYQE
+135 SEKISIVYQE
-145 TLDSSLVKSLFFSEE
+145 VLDSSLVKTLFFSEE
-160 NSNVSLEFDTLVM
+160 NSNVSLEFDTIVL

-198 SLYDKINEKFNETK
+198 AVYDKINEKFNETK
-212 KNYAK
+212 KDYAK

-377 LFEVEKTEYVINC
+377 LFEVEKTEYVINY

>member
-1 MMNGYKGAHMKG
+1 MKG
-13 IKRER
+13 RKREQ

-46 LFTRRSQQKLPE
+46 LFTRRTQQKVQE
-58 ADKNNLVG
+58 GDKNNLVG
-66 FLIPDSVVKTYP
+66 FLIPDVMVKTYP

-85 VPNSITKIATVEA
+85 VPNSITKVATVEA

-198 SLYDKINEKFNETK
+198 AVYDKINEKFNENK
-212 KNYAK
+212 KDYSK
-217 YSLNNK
+217 YSLNNR
-223 FIYLKEADEEKV
+223 FIYLKDADEEKV

-291 GKEVGTTVAINNTIN
+291 GKEVGATVAINNTIN
-306 FLELGYASD
+306 FLELGYTSD

-320 TTSLDGITIFQETHK
+320 TTSFDGITIFQETYK

-356 IYRLTSPKKLTKT
+356 IYRLASPKRLTKT
-369 YLSSKEVN
+369 YLSSKEVG
-377 LFEVEKTEYVINC
+377 LFEVEKTEYVINY

-441 VDGGGKL
+441 VAGGGKL